1 MKRIIAILLFA
12 LLLLTALPALGAE
25 PAATR
30 ARTALLDLT
39 GVTSATSSTAEGWAY
54 NPTGNSGSPRLTLN
68 SYGLQNEH
76 SAPIIVPANTVVI
89 VNGNCYIDNVYMGCP
104 HSVLSGSSDG
114 YLKIQG
120 SGTLN
125 LYADQYNGR
134 CIDLPIGG
142 ENDNVEFL
150 YIEGVTVNCYG
161 LERDM
166 YNAATLAP
174 CIYGSSGVEIRNAV
188 VNTYFGS
195 CGISSYGYTPI
206 GGVTEATADLILIE
220 DSVVNIQ
227 NESANGLWN
236 FAKGISTTFGK
247 IRISGSSDVTI
258 NAGSNSIYS
267 YLSFTIDGGRVHILS
282 TPVSTA
288 DSAAIVYCNNL
299 CIGGNAESVYFSTVN
314 YPLTKVLYC
323 KSAGLSTLG
332 SGLQTVIGSFS
343 GGSFATAP
351 DEANGGLPALYV
363 TRPGGSNHTVTFYDF
378 YGSQIASYT
387 VAHGGSVNAPAV
399 TQVIDNASGTYVFYG
414 WDKPLTNITSD
425 LNVYPEYLLLGDVDL
440 NGEVTSSDALLLTR
454 YVSGLI
460 DLGERNLFAGDIDM
474 NGEPSSADALLI
486 LRYCMGLIPTLHI
499 S

>member
-1 MKRIIAILLFA
+1 MKRLIA
-12 LLLLTALPALGAE
+12 LLLCALLVMTAAPVLAVS

-30 ARTALLDLT
+30 ARTTLLDLRN
-39 GVTSATSSTAEGWAY
+39 VTSSTSSTAEGWVFS
-54 NPTGNSGSPRLTLN
+54 PTGNGGSPKLTLN
-68 SYGLQNEH
+68 SYGLESEH
-76 SAPIIVPANTVVI
+76 SAPIIVPANTLIV
-89 VNGNCYIDNVYMGCP
+89 VNGTCYIDNVYMGGP

-114 YLKIQG
+114 YLRIQG

-125 LYADQYNGR
+125 LYADRYNGR

-161 LERDM
+161 LERDSH
-166 YNAATLAP
+166 NAQTLAP

-188 VNTYFGS
+188 VNTHFGS

-267 YLSFTIDGGRVHILS
+267 YLSFTIDGGRVRILS

-299 CIGGNAESVYFSTVN
+299 KILSGAESVYFSTVM
-314 YPLTKVLYC
+314 YPNTKVVYC
-323 KSAGLSTLG
+323 KTQGISTLG

-343 GGSFATAP
+343 GGNFTTAP
-351 DEANGGLPALYV
+351 DESNHSMPALYV
-363 TRPGGSNHTVTFYDF
+363 TQPGGANHLVTFYDF
-378 YGSQIASYT
+378 NGEQIAALT
-387 VAHGGSVNAPAV
+387 VPHGASVTAPAV
-399 TQVIDNASGTYVFYG
+399 EQVIDNANGTYVFYG
-414 WDKPLTNITSD
+414 WDKPLDNVTADMS
-425 LNVYPEYLLLGDVDL
+425 VYPEYLLLGDVDL

-460 DLGERNLFAGDIDM
+460 ELGERNLFAGDVDR

-486 LRYCMGLIPTLHI
+486 LRYCMELIPTLHI
-499 S
+499 